1 MGQKA
6 RTRIRKRRKKIAETW
21 DFLATKSLIAGDASK
36 LCSDVRITLK
46 MLNISYSSKNRD
58 RYLAAMHRAVGAKSC
73 APQPLKFW
81 GTKSG
86 RAASYIGKL
95 HENLMQQISE
105 VTGVPDELLGTPDLS
120 TIEARVMASREEQW
134 RKMQSDVVDSWRSA
148 LTCYGTST
156 LRFKDGQLSPV
167 DINEQ
172 NSTPDAPADI
182 SHGYLYRTKGDQ

>member
-46 MLNISYSSKNRD
+46 MLNIPYSSKNRD
-58 RYLAAMHRAVGAKSC
+58 RYLAAMHRAVGAKAC

-86 RAASYIGKL
+86 RWS
-95 HENLMQQISE
+95 Q
-105 VTGVPDELLGTPDLS
+105 
-120 TIEARVMASREEQW
+120 
-134 RKMQSDVVDSWRSA
+134 
-148 LTCYGTST
+148 CYQTTYQPS
-156 LRFKDGQLSPV
+156 KPV
-167 DINEQ
+167 
-172 NSTPDAPADI
+172 
-182 SHGYLYRTKGDQ
+182 